1 VIYAGVKVSRMEGKE
16 ELTVICVEMV
26 AEGTRGNDST
36 QRNGVHDKSI
46 KDREQ
51 SHLSERSCA
60 ILLKKRNGHFNNEWS
75 KYFDVR
81 PHRRHA
87 QIVQLHSPGGANV
100 HLLFS
105 I

>member
-26 AEGTRGNDST
+26 AEGSRGNDST

-60 ILLKKRNGHFNNEWS
+60 ILLKKKKWTF
-75 KYFDVR
+75 
-81 PHRRHA
+81 
-87 QIVQLHSPGGANV
+87 Q
-100 HLLFS
+100 
-105 I
+105 